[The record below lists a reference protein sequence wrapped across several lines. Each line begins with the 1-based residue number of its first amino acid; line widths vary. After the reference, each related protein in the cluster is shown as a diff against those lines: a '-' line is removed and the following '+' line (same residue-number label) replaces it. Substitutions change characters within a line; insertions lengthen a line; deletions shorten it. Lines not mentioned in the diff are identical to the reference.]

1 MPTIYTV
8 GHSTRTLDELV
19 GMLKQ
24 HGVAGVA
31 DVRRFAGSRRLPHFN
46 AENLAIELP
55 ARGLVYL
62 PCPMLGGRRK
72 PQPDSLNTGW
82 RNASFRAYADYMQTP
97 EFVEGLT
104 KLQTRARETPLGM
117 MCAEAV
123 PWRCHR
129 SLIADALIAR
139 GWTVIDLMSATQAT
153 PHKLTPFAR
162 VEGTSVTY
170 PGEADASHERT
181 LFERVNNEEERPDAT
196 RTMPGRQAG
205 RKKSSVRWRGT

>member
-1 MPTIYTV
+1 MATIFTV

-19 GMLKQ
+19 DLLKA

-46 AENLAIELP
+46 AEHLAAALP
-55 ARGLVYL
+55 ERGLVYL
-62 PCPMLGGRRK
+62 PSPLLGGRRK
-72 PQPDSLNTGW
+72 PQPDSINTGW

-97 EFVEGLT
+97 EFDEGLER
-104 KLQTRARETPLGM
+104 LMGRARETPLAM

-139 GWTVIDLMSATQAT
+139 GWTVIDIMSQAKAT

-162 VEGTSVTY
+162 VEGTRVTY
-170 PGEADASHERT
+170 PAEDLGASSQGQ
-181 LFERVNNEEERPDAT
+181 LF
-196 RTMPGRQAG
+196 
-205 RKKSSVRWRGT
+205 